1 MKTVTSIYS
10 CLVAALLI
18 VLSSGGIAAALD
30 PSNTQLGTGALV
42 SVTTGLDDTAL
53 GNKALNQNTTVSDN
67 TATGFQALQSNADGG
82 SNIATSSFALGNN
95 TNGSDDTAIGTAAL
109 EYAMAAKEDARNLA
123 TAYNVDPR

>member
-53 GNKALNQNTTVSDN
+53 GNKALNQNTTVSDKYR
-67 TATGFQALQSNADGG
+67 DR
-82 SNIATSSFALGNN
+82 ISSPPEQHRRRL
-95 TNGSDDTAIGTAAL
+95 
-109 EYAMAAKEDARNLA
+109 
-123 TAYNVDPR
+123 